1 MTQKIL
7 LDMDPGIDDAA
18 ALSIALTDD
27 TFQVMLLTT
36 VAGNVSVDKTT
47 KNALRLVEFFNQEKF
62 VPVAAG
68 ASAPLIKKYADAA
81 DVHGES
87 GMDGWQFPDIKTD
100 VLPEHAVVA
109 MRNVLMSSPEKITI
123 VATGAF
129 TNIALLI
136 RMYPEVLPKIA
147 QIVLMGGTLGKGN
160 ITNVAEFNVFTD
172 PHAAQI
178 LFTSGLPIKMIGL
191 NVTLQ
196 ALLSKEN
203 IRKLGEIN
211 QTGQMLQALFNHYAD
226 DQNGAKP
233 MHDVNTLF
241 YLSQPESFVFE
252 DYHVE
257 VITEG
262 PANGATVANKET
274 DKNVSVAIKVDV
286 EAFNDWFMKKIIAI

>member
-1 MTQKIL
+1 MAQKIL

-27 TFQVMLLTT
+27 AFQVMLLTT

-47 KNALRLVEFFNQEKF
+47 QNALRLVEFFHQENV

-68 ASAPLIKKYADAA
+68 ASAPLIKKYVDAS
-81 DVHGES
+81 DIHGES
-87 GMDGWQFPDIKTD
+87 GMAGWEFPTVKTT

-109 MRNVLMSSPEKITI
+109 MRQVLMNSQEKMTV

-147 QIVLMGGTLGKGN
+147 QVVVMGGSLGVGN
-160 ITNVAEFNVFTD
+160 VTSVAEFNVYTD

-178 LFTSGLPIKMIGL
+178 LLTSGLSIKMIGL

-203 IRKLGEIN
+203 INKLGEIN
-211 QTGQMLQALFNHYAD
+211 QTGKMLQALFMHYAD
-226 DQNGAKP
+226 DQDGAKP

-241 YLSQPESFVFE
+241 YLAQPEAFVFE
-252 DYHVE
+252 DYAID
-257 VITEG
+257 VITQG
-262 PANGATVANKET
+262 PANGATVATKDHNT
-274 DKNVSVAIKVDV
+274 NVSVATSVNV
-286 EAFNDWFMKKIIAI
+286 EAFNKWFMTKIMAI